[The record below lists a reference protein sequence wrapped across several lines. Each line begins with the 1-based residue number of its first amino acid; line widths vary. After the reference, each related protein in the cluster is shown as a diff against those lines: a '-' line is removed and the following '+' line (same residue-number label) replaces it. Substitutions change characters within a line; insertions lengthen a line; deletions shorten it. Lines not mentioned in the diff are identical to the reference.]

1 MREDKLPAIL
11 LAFAQ
16 HIPVGHTMNKVLF
29 EVRDGGMLCE
39 DPRRDKLE
47 MHITLC
53 KGEFDIKGSLTEEYT
68 YDVVSAGFT
77 SGSMSLLLLLLLL
90 PPPLLLLLAVGGMPA
105 AVGEV
110 ADVCVAGASSLSVNS
125 VICCFNREA
134 SIKSSTCTADAFAM
148 LSSTILAAMVVRVF
162 DAAVVSSSR
171 EAAATL
177 APAAFCKHVAALSP
191 VSPPPV
197 TYDAVILAWHSAN
210 SRAWPF
216 VASAAISTIPT
227 SAKTPAANQ
236 AMHFTLR
243 RHTRAPAAVV
253 EDATAM
259 GARSSARTSRSRSLG
274 LVTVMT
280 AMAATVLLRPTCEF
294 ENT

>member
-1 MREDKLPAIL
+1 
-11 LAFAQ
+11 
-16 HIPVGHTMNKVLF
+16 VGV
-29 EVRDGGMLCE
+29 VVDVGVGV
-39 DPRRDKLE
+39 
-47 MHITLC
+47 
-53 KGEFDIKGSLTEEYT
+53 GV
-68 YDVVSAGFT
+68 DVVVAAIVAVAEIAVVVVVAG
-77 SGSMSLLLLLLLL
+77 LLLLLLVLL
-90 PPPLLLLLAVGGMPA
+90 VLLVLLLVLAVGGVPA

-110 ADVCVAGASSLSVNS
+110 AYVGVARASSLSVSS

-148 LSSTILAAMVVRVF
+148 LSSAILAAMVVRVL
-162 DAAVVSSSR
+162 DAVASSSR

-197 TYDAVILAWHSAN
+197 TYDAVLLAWHSAN

-227 SAKTPAANQ
+227 SAKTPATNQ
-236 AMHFTLR
+236 AMHVTLR
-243 RHTRAPAAVV
+243 RHTLENTRGPAAVV

-259 GARSSARTSRSRSLG
+259 GARSSARTSRSRSSG
-274 LVTVMT
+274 FVTVNT
-280 AMAATVLLRPTCEF
+280 AMAATVLLRPVSL
-294 ENT
+294 NT